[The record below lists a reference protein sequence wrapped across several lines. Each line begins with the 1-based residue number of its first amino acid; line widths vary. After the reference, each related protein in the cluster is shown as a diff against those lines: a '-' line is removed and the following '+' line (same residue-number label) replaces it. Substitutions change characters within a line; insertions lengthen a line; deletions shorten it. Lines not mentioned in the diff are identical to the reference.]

1 MSTPLLRRLRLPASR
16 PSARFSTSSPPPQ
29 TRRISF
35 LAASVAAASVGLA
48 GYAAGAVFP
57 PPATTVLFPR
67 VAPPPLPE
75 STPEGQKHM
84 QDLEDAMQRLPL
96 LQQLRAAQDADE
108 WYEARP
114 YLFFPEERRV
124 NNLTAGVLRGPGK
137 LAVHALVRA
146 RKDETE
152 SYVILHVGRALCGH
166 DGIVHGGLLA
176 TLLDESLARTAIMNL
191 PERVGV
197 TATLTVH
204 YKAPVKADQ
213 FIIIKTR
220 AGEVNGRKAAVS
232 GIVQDLE
239 GKELAN
245 ASALFVQPRYAKLLD
260 PDMLRKRMGEPTKK
274 SGEPVTID

>member
-1 MSTPLLRRLRLPASR
+1 
-16 PSARFSTSSPPPQ
+16 
-29 TRRISF
+29 
-35 LAASVAAASVGLA
+35 
-48 GYAAGAVFP
+48 
-57 PPATTVLFPR
+57 
-67 VAPPPLPE
+67 
-75 STPEGQKHM
+75 M